1 MKRTA
6 KAELRA
12 KPADELAK
20 QADELRAQLLK
31 DRIAGAVEGKP
42 QAGRKR
48 DNRRQIARL
57 MTIISEQKRAE
68 KKKVKA

>member
-20 QADELRAQLLK
+20 QVIELRAELLK
-31 DRIAGAVEGKP
+31 GRIAGAVEGKA
-42 QAGRKR
+42 QGGRKR
-48 DNRRQIARL
+48 DNRRMIARIETFL
-57 MTIISEQKRAE
+57 AQ
-68 KKKVKA
+68 KKKAKA